1 MGQSK
6 NTFSSNLIYF
16 VFMTVSMA
24 KLDPTIISLM
34 EKKSLFLRIVHFERM
49 IYNPILI
56 NVIFYIYRHM
66 SMKLL
71 NYWLFN

>member
-1 MGQSK
+1 
-6 NTFSSNLIYF
+6 
-16 VFMTVSMA
+16 MTVSMA